1 MGAGESTTGVR
12 ITEMAS
18 EKAGT
23 ELGQKRWAS
32 VDQASHRIS
41 DR

>member
-1 MGAGESTTGVR
+1 MTGHRGLMGAGESTTGVR

-23 ELGQKRWAS
+23 ELGQKR
-32 VDQASHRIS
+32 
-41 DR
+41 